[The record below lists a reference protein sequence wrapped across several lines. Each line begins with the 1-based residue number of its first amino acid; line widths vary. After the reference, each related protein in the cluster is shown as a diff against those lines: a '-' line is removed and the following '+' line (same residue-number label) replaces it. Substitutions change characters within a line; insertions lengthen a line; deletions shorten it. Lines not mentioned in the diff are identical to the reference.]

1 MKAKYTGC
9 GLATQAMLVALVAS
23 AAPLMAQAQTAGVTA
38 ATTAATPSADAFEQ
52 RRAQERQ
59 NQLRQQQEQTPDVRL
74 QAAPSPSLRRLHEGE
89 LPCSRI
95 SSVALEGEDAA
106 RFAWLLD
113 AITASNTDDSP
124 LRKCL
129 GARGIEQVR
138 QRAQDALN
146 TRGFVTSRVLLQSQ
160 ALDSGTLVLT
170 VLPGRIHAI
179 RLAEPDSH
187 RGTLWNAVPARVG
200 DVLDLRDIEQTLE
213 NFRRV
218 PGVHADIAISP
229 AEGAAPGESDLVI
242 SYQQGLPFRLSVSAD
257 DSGTRAT
264 GKYQGAV
271 TFSHDNWWTLNDLFY
286 LSLNHDL
293 GNRPG
298 GGGATSQGT
307 AGGTLH
313 YSLPLGYWLLG
324 TTISRNH
331 YHQTV
336 AGATQNY
343 LYSGTSRNA
352 EAQLSRVIYRGTS
365 GKTTLGLK
373 AFQRASS
380 NFIDDTEIAVQRRV
394 VGGWELDLSHREVLG
409 HTTLEGK
416 LAYRRGTGAFGSLPS
431 PEEAFGEGTSRFALL
446 AADASATVPFELGG
460 QRLRYSAN
468 WRMQSQRTPL
478 TPQDRFAIGGRYT
491 VRAFDGESSLAGDS
505 GWLLRNELAAT
516 LGNSEG
522 AGSSTQE
529 LYAGLDHG
537 EVGGPSAQLLAG
549 RRLTGIVFGLRGGV
563 GKLQYDLFVGAPLA
577 KPQRL
582 QTAPVTGGFNLN
594 FTF

>member
-1 MKAKYTGC
+1 MNAKYTGR
-9 GLATQAMLVALVAS
+9 GLVTQVLLMAWMV
-23 AAPLMAQAQTAGVTA
+23 PLMAQAQTVGATGGATA
-38 ATTAATPSADAFEQ
+38 ATTAATPSADALEQ

-59 NQLRQQQEQTPDVRL
+59 NQLRQQQEQRPDVRL
-74 QAAPSPSLRRLHEGE
+74 QTAPASSLLRLPEGE

-95 SSVALEGEDAA
+95 SSVALDGEDAA

-113 AITASNTDDSP
+113 AVTASNMDDSP

-138 QRAQDALN
+138 QRAQNALN
-146 TRGFVTSRVLLQSQ
+146 ARGFVTSRVLLQSQ
-160 ALDSGTLVLT
+160 TLDSGTLVLT

-179 RLAEPDSH
+179 RLAELDSH
-187 RGTLWNAVPARVG
+187 RGTLWNAVPARAG
-200 DVLDLRDIEQTLE
+200 DVLDLRDIEQALE

-218 PGVHADIAISP
+218 PGVQADIAIAP

-242 SYQQGLPFRLSVSAD
+242 SYQQGLPFRLSISAD

-293 GNRPG
+293 GHRPG
-298 GGGATSQGT
+298 GGGTTSEGT
-307 AGGTLH
+307 SGGTLH

-324 TTISRNH
+324 TTISRNR

-352 EAQLSRVIYRGTS
+352 EAQLSRVIYRGAS

-394 VGGWELDLSHREVLG
+394 VGGWELGLSHRELVG
-409 HTTLEGK
+409 RATLEGK

-446 AADASATVPFELGG
+446 AADASATVPLELGG

-468 WRMQSQRTPL
+468 WRTQTRRTPL

-491 VRAFDGESSLAGDS
+491 VRGFDGESSLAGDS
-505 GWLLRNELAAT
+505 GWLLRNELAAV
-516 LGNSEG
+516 LGDSM
-522 AGSSTQE
+522 GSSTQE

-537 EVGGPSAQLLAG
+537 EVGGPSAALLAG

-563 GKLQYDLFVGAPLA
+563 GKLQYDFFVGAPLA

-594 FTF
+594 LTF